1 MKRSQFLRTGVAS
14 AAALLCAHSAH
25 ATSYDLGD
33 DWTANWSSSLSLSS
47 SWRARNADSRLYSQA
62 DGILVGKTD
71 GRAPNTVDEGDLNY
85 NKGDRY
91 STEFKLFSEVEVKKQ
106 DFGIFVRAKAWYDEA
121 LENENV
127 HLGSQSNGYNHYDP
141 TTDTL
146 GGERPLSDA
155 GFQELNKF
163 KGIYLLDAYVYDT
176 FQIGDQP
183 LQVRAGNQ
191 VVNWGESLFVQGINQ
206 INPIDVPSFRKPG
219 AQLKEV
225 FLPVPIL
232 DLSQSMGK
240 YGSIEGFWQAKW
252 EDTPIE
258 AGCGN
263 YWAVAVGN
271 IGSKPGPCNSA
282 ITLAKSQAF
291 GDSVGAYIPTIAGH
305 NGKNSGEYG
314 LAYRFSSDA
323 LDTEFG
329 VYAMNLNSRL
339 PVISV
344 QRGGGATASP
354 FSVLWEYPNDIHT
367 FGVSA
372 STNLMGW
379 SVSGEVSRQQNVPI
393 QVDGNDLLFSSLA
406 AGGALAGDGI
416 PAGTPF
422 GPYGPEAA
430 AAFASTSGYLQGYG
444 RANKNQVQLNT
455 VKAGNGILGA
465 GQYLFIAEIAF
476 ENANVPDYKSNPAA
490 VRYGRPFVFGVG
502 SNAAYGGSTCGTLN
516 ISTAGCQDDGYYSR
530 NAWGYRV
537 KGELTYNDLIPGFTV
552 YPGLYF
558 SHDVSGYS
566 IDSQFSQGR
575 MALTPSVRLSYAKR
589 YTFEIGAVFYN
600 ANAKY
605 DPLRDRDSYYATA
618 SVSF

>member
-1 MKRSQFLRTGVAS
+1 MKRAQFLRTGVAS
-14 AAALLCAHSAH
+14 AAALICAHAAH
-25 ATSYDLGD
+25 ATSFDLGD
-33 DWTANWSSSLSLSS
+33 DWTANWSSSISLGS

-62 DGILVGKTD
+62 DGVLVGKTD

-91 STEFKLFSEVEVKKQ
+91 STEFKLISEIQIKKE
-106 DFGIFVRAKAWYDEA
+106 DFGVFVRAKTWYDEA
-121 LENENV
+121 LQNEKV
-127 HLGSQSNGYNHYDP
+127 HLGSQSNGYNHYDI

-146 GGERPLSDA
+146 GSERPLSDK
-155 GFQELNKF
+155 GFQMLNRF
-163 KGIYLLDAYVYDT
+163 KGIWLLDAYVYDT
-176 FQIGDQP
+176 FQVADLP

-232 DLSQSMGK
+232 DASQSLGQ
-240 YGSIEGFWQAKW
+240 YGSIEAFWQAKW
-252 EDTPIE
+252 ENTPIE

-271 IGSKPGPCNSA
+271 IGTSPGPCNGA

-291 GDSVGAYIPTIAGH
+291 GDAANAYIPTIDGRK
-305 NGKNSGEYG
+305 GKNAGEFG

-339 PVISV
+339 PIISV
-344 QRGGGATASP
+344 QRGSNTASP
-354 FSVLWEYPNDIHT
+354 FSVYWEYPSDIHT

-372 STNLMGW
+372 STNLAGW
-379 SVSGEVSRQQNVPI
+379 SVSGEVSRQTNVPI
-393 QVDGNDLLFSSLA
+393 QVDGNDLLYSSLA
-406 AGGALAGDGI
+406 AAGALAGEGI
-416 PAGTPF
+416 PAGSPF
-422 GPYGPEAA
+422 GPYGNQAVA
-430 AAFASTSGYLQGYG
+430 GFASASGYVTGYG

-465 GQYLFIAEIAF
+465 GQYLFIAEVAF
-476 ENANVPDYKSNPAA
+476 ENANVPDYKNNPAA
-490 VRYGRPFVFGVG
+490 VRYGRPFVFGAG
-502 SNAAYGGSTCGTLN
+502 SSAAYGGSTCGTLN
-516 ISTAGCQDDGYYSR
+516 ISTAGCQNDGYYSR

-537 KGELTYNDLIPGFTV
+537 KGELTYTDLLPGITV

-558 SHDVSGYS
+558 SHDVRGYS

-575 MALTPSVRLSYAKR
+575 QALSPSVRLSYAKR
-589 YTFEIGAVFYN
+589 YTFEAGAVIYN
-600 ANAKY
+600 HNAKY

-618 SVSF
+618 SMSF